1 MVLKGKIIKGIGGFY
16 YIKPCDCDDIIEC
29 KARGKFRNMSLV
41 PIIGD
46 VVDVEL
52 GTEQNKGSITKI
64 YDRKNSFIRPS
75 VANIDTLIIVVSCDN
90 PKPDFAFIDK
100 MLAIAY
106 QKDVEAIICFNKTD
120 LADEATVASYCKIYE
135 DIGYKTITTSN
146 IHGVDFEK
154 VFKDILKGKT
164 TVFTG
169 FSGVGKSTLLNGITG
184 SENMQTGEVSK
195 KLGRGKHTTRHVEL
209 MEYKGIGYV
218 VDTPGFST
226 LDLPDV
232 DMSQL
237 KSCFVEFDKYSD
249 NCKFADCVHT
259 SDRFCGVSDAVS
271 KGLINK
277 QRYDNYINFYNILK
291 DKKEW

>member
-1 MVLKGKIIKGIGGFY
+1 MVVKGKIIKGIGGFY
-16 YIKPCDCDDIIEC
+16 YIKPYDNNCIIEC

-46 VVDVEL
+46 IVDVEL
-52 GTEQNKGSITKI
+52 DADNTKGSIVKI
-64 YDRKNSFIRPS
+64 YDRKNFFIRPS
-75 VANIDTLIIVVSCDN
+75 VSNIDTLIIVVACDN

-100 MLAIAY
+100 MLLIAY
-106 QKDVEAIICFNKTD
+106 QKNVEAIICFNKTD
-120 LADEATVASYCKIYE
+120 LVDKGIVDNYCRIYE
-135 DIGYKTITTSN
+135 DIGYKTVTTSN
-146 IHGVDFEK
+146 IEGVDFDR
-154 VFKDILKGKT
+154 VFKDILIGKT

-184 SENMQTGEVSK
+184 CDNMEPGEVSK

-209 MEYKGIGYV
+209 MEYKDMGYV

-226 LDLPDV
+226 LDLPDIQAN
-232 DMSQL
+232 DL
-237 KSCFVEFDKYSD
+237 KDGFVEFEQYSH

-259 SDRFCGVSDAVS
+259 SSKFCSVCDAVND
-271 KGLINK
+271 GRINR